1 LAQSSGTP
9 AVVANN
15 NPPPVTNNPPVS
27 RPVAAVV
34 DSRPKVDVSASLR
47 EAESARK
54 KGDDSKAMG
63 LYQKVLSADSSNAQA
78 RNGIA
83 DLKKEAEA
91 SNKTIVAGSEADFM
105 LAKGINE
112 FYKQEFESSETH
124 IRDYLDG
131 AGSKSGLANF
141 YLGASKLTRYI
152 LGGEQQ
158 NDHKLLVQAED
169 NFRNAKKVSGFAP
182 PEKFV
187 SPKIVKKFQETT

>member
-1 LAQSSGTP
+1 RNYEQAFAEGDSLANAKNYKGAANSYSEAASVKGDGPGEPRGRINQMNQLAQSSATP
-9 AVVANN
+9 VTVANN
-15 NPPPVTNNPPVS
+15 NPPPVS
-27 RPVAAVV
+27 HPVAAVV
-34 DSRPKVDVSASLR
+34 ETRPKVDVSATLR
-47 EAESARK
+47 EAEGARK

-112 FYKQEFESSETH
+112 FYKQEFESAETH

-131 AGSKSGLANF
+131 AGSKAGL
-141 YLGASKLTRYI
+141 
-152 LGGEQQ
+152 
-158 NDHKLLVQAED
+158 
-169 NFRNAKKVSGFAP
+169 
-182 PEKFV
+182 
-187 SPKIVKKFQETT
+187 